1 VLKTR
6 TLGYDGKGQKVLR
19 KPEDVVGAFAEL
31 GSVPCILEG
40 FVPFTGEVSL
50 VAVRGRDGETR
61 FYPLVHNTHVNG
73 ILELSVASSDHPLQA
88 LAEDYVGR
96 VLEKLNYVGV
106 LAFEF
111 FEVDGGLKANEIAPR
126 VHNSGHWTIEGA
138 ECSQFENHLRA
149 VAGLPLG
156 STAKV
161 GESAML
167 NFIGEV
173 PAVDKVVAIAD
184 CHLHHYGKAFKAGRK
199 VGHAT
204 LRCADRAALEARIQD
219 VKALIK
225 G

>member
-1 VLKTR
+1 M
-6 TLGYDGKGQKVLR
+6 
-19 KPEDVVGAFAEL
+19 
-31 GSVPCILEG
+31 
-40 FVPFTGEVSL
+40 
-50 VAVRGRDGETR
+50 
-61 FYPLVHNTHVNG
+61 HNTHESG
-73 ILELSVASSDHPLQA
+73 ILRLSVASSDHPLQA
-88 LAEDYVGR
+88 LAEDYAAR
-96 VLEKLNYVGV
+96 VLKQLDYVGV

-167 NFIGEV
+167 NFIGDV
-173 PAVDKVVAIAD
+173 PPVSKVVSIDD
-184 CHLHHYGKAFKAGRK
+184 CHLHHYGKAFKVGRK

-204 LRCADRAALEARIQD
+204 LRSADMATLQAQIKQVE
-219 VKALIK
+219 ALIA